1 MLDLS
6 NFLESLGSQGT
17 HHSSGEFTLAAENRL
32 RPLQQAVAA
41 HPGLFALKLVQG
53 LISAGA
59 SEVRCA
65 VGRSSLKLSAPGCRF
80 HGHSLLQAFSVPP
93 SHEAEPIH
101 HLLMGVLGGLAQDVA
116 SVSWR
121 LAGGELVSFARDG
134 TVIAVDSDEADRT
147 DLQFKFLTRWSVGG
161 LQRSLKLRSALHD
174 TLSRRCCF
182 SGIPVY
188 LGSRRLRP
196 PELCS
201 RYAASGGKVRTE
213 METTMFRSN
222 VTMVVNSH
230 SYQYWAR
237 AEVYGERPAPS
248 HEPQPVWGPVQMEGL
263 EDLYGPDWE
272 GEWYHA
278 LLALHYERT
287 AEGLQPVSQ
296 IRAGHQLVSS
306 HYLLADPSAQAGILV
321 LVHHG
326 VVVFNGLR
334 PVGSSRGISFA
345 AADGLDFDASSLG
358 VVENE
363 KFTRLREQLEE
374 EMAAVLAAFRK
385 RRSLAAHGLRH
396 PPGRLD

>member
-1 MLDLS
+1 MPDLA
-6 NFLESLGSQGT
+6 NFLENLGSQGT
-17 HHSSGEFTLAAENRL
+17 HDSSGEFTLAAQNRL

-59 SEVRCA
+59 SEVRCSI
-65 VGRSSLKLSAPGCRF
+65 GRSALKLSARGCRF
-80 HGHSLLQAFSVPP
+80 HGLSLLEAFSVPP
-93 SHEAEPIH
+93 NNGAEPIH
-101 HLLMGVLGGLAQDVA
+101 HLLMGMLGGLAHDVA

-121 LAGGELVSFARDG
+121 LAGGELVSISADG
-134 TVIAVDSDEADRT
+134 NVIAASSEEPDRT
-147 DLQFKFLTRWSVGG
+147 DLQVKFLTRWSLNA
-161 LQRSLKLRSALHD
+161 LQRSLQLRSALHD

-182 SGIPVY
+182 SGIPIY

-201 RYAASGGKVRTE
+201 RHAASGGRVRTE
-213 METTMFRSN
+213 MQTTMLRSN
-222 VTMVVNSH
+222 VTMVANTH

-248 HEPQPVWGPVQMEGL
+248 HQPQPVWGPVQMDGL
-263 EDLYGPDWE
+263 DDLYGPDPE

-278 LLALHYERT
+278 LLSLLYERT
-287 AEGLQPVSQ
+287 PEGLRSVSHP
-296 IRAGHQLVSS
+296 RAGHHLLSS

-326 VVVFNGLR
+326 VVVFNGLCL
-334 PVGSSRGISFA
+334 VGSSRGVSFA
-345 AADGLDFDASSLG
+345 AADGLDFDASSLE
-358 VVENE
+358 VVQNE

-374 EMAAVLAAFRK
+374 EMKALLEAFRK
-385 RRSLAAHGLRH
+385 RRSMAAHGLRH